1 MPPQTNQP
9 PPIMTN
15 EIRPAPQKKENTTD
29 MAELIGISAW
39 ATLHQI
45 DTDAALVLMAS
56 VLAGVAGPAA
66 VLKLP
71 LGGSSPPPVHL
82 LIAEGRLSRALESLL
97 APVRACNLRS
107 DADAALAAGAPSDS
121 QRSLESTT
129 TTNAK
134 LMSKMNA
141 KLTESLGKHLPSNPL
156 RREPPRAESPPSAS
170 CRPSILLEGNTV
182 ADLAELL
189 HGCHQHTALMSM
201 KLAPVLESRHRAE
214 LLASLA
220 DFMDGRNVPNS
231 KGRKDAANAC
241 SCPARIHAI
250 FTFDAGSRSH
260 LRTNV
265 PGIVA
270 RAMLLDSQPKKPDI
284 NETEVLAA
292 HAPAA
297 KFLSNYEKLVCE
309 LIAARR
315 KGLTQFTG
323 ISSPR
328 ASGFYSLLSHKI
340 QDDWDSYHLDPGAMF
355 RKLPDTLLWSLLTWC
370 DFAGL
375 KSAETEFASAE
386 LARMCIS
393 RVADLHLR
401 KPPTEELAVAGNSR
415 LSMASRIVDKISLK
429 QPVSERDLIRSFDC
443 QKTSIYRPVLSK
455 LVDAEVIVP
464 TPERKYIIGPRP
476 LLEIA
481 SSL

>member
-1 MPPQTNQP
+1 
-9 PPIMTN
+9 MTN
-15 EIRPAPQKKENTTD
+15 EIQPAPPKKENTTD
-29 MAELIGISAW
+29 MAKLIGISSW

-56 VLAGVAGPAA
+56 VLAGVAGPAS
-66 VLKLP
+66 VLNLP
-71 LGGSSPPPVHL
+71 LGGSPPPPVHL

-97 APVRACNLRS
+97 APVRACNIRS
-107 DADAALAAGAPSDS
+107 DADAALAAGAPSGP
-121 QRSLESTT
+121 QRNLESTT

-134 LMSKMNA
+134 LVRKMNA
-141 KLTESLGKHLPSNPL
+141 KLAESLGKHLPSNPL
-156 RREPPRAESPPSAS
+156 SDPRQAESPPSAS
-170 CRPSILLEGNTV
+170 CRPSILLEGNTA

-201 KLAPVLESRHRAE
+201 KLAPLLESRHRAE

-231 KGRKDAANAC
+231 RGRKDAANAC
-241 SCPARIHAI
+241 SYPARIHAI
-250 FTFDAGSRSH
+250 FTFDAGSRSR
-260 LRTNV
+260 LRTTA

-270 RAMLLDSQPKKPDI
+270 RAMLLESQPKKPDI

-297 KFLSNYEKLVCE
+297 RFLSNYERLVCE

-315 KGLTQFTG
+315 GGHTQFTG
-323 ISSPR
+323 ITTPGV
-328 ASGFYSLLSHKI
+328 SGFYSLLSHRNQGK
-340 QDDWDSYHLDPGAMF
+340 WDECHLDLGAMF

-370 DFAGL
+370 DFAGVR
-375 KSAETEFASAE
+375 SADTELASAK
-386 LARMCIS
+386 LAHLSTCH
-393 RVADLHLR
+393 VADYHLR
-401 KPPTEELAVAGNSR
+401 KPPTAAVAVGGKDM
-415 LSMASRIVDKISLK
+415 LYIATRIVQKISLK

-443 QKTSIYRPVLSK
+443 QQTSIYRPVLSK
-455 LVDAEVIVP
+455 LIDAEVILP
-464 TPERKYIIGPRP
+464 TPERKYIIGSRP

-481 SSL
+481 PSLENG